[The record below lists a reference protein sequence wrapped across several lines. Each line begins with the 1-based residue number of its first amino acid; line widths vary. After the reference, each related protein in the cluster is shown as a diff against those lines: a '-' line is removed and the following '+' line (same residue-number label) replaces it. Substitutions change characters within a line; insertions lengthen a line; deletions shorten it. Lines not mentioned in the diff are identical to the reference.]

1 MNSLCH
7 LTVVMTASL
16 RRISLPAALFLF
28 PSSFLA
34 AASQS
39 PSQVLCCHLQSSSAL
54 FTFRATPY
62 TARIKTTTY
71 MLTTSKSSTLSCAEV
86 TPIQLP
92 NKCHHFSLKASKC
105 LSPKLNSVSSHS
117 QIHSPPL
124 QFSRIKSHI
133 HLLPTRNLGIILA
146 SFPSFLFQVLAMLLP
161 EISKYTS
168 QFSQGLLCLCP
179 TSFHDSGLNNTSSIL
194 RWISRE
200 SILNSK
206 SEEIALLPN
215 VLLQDKI

>member
-7 LTVVMTASL
+7 LTAVMTASL
-16 RRISLPAALFLF
+16 RRVSL
-28 PSSFLA
+28 LA

-92 NKCHHFSLKASKC
+92 EKCHHFSLKASKC

-117 QIHSPPL
+117 QIHSPPPAPVFTDQIPYPL
-124 QFSRIKSHI
+124 APNQQSRYHS
-133 HLLPTRNLGIILA
+133 
-146 SFPSFLFQVLAMLLP
+146 SFLSFLLIP
-161 EISKYTS
+161 SPSNAT
-168 QFSQGLLCLCP
+168 P
-179 TSFHDSGLNNTSSIL
+179 
-194 RWISRE
+194 
-200 SILNSK
+200 
-206 SEEIALLPN
+206 
-215 VLLQDKI
+215 